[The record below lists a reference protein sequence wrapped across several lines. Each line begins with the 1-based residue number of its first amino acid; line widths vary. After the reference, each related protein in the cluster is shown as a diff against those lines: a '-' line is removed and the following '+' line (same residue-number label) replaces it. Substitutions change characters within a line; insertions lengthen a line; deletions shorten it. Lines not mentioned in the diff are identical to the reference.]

1 MNTQNFR
8 CLKKRAHT
16 NNYLA
21 TIPDLNRA
29 SKSEQGT
36 YFFILKELI
45 VVMFFHIKILKK
57 VSGS

>member
-1 MNTQNFR
+1 M
-8 CLKKRAHT
+8 LKKRAHT
-16 NNYLA
+16 NNYLVA
-21 TIPDLNRA
+21 ITDLNRA

>member
-21 TIPDLNRA
+21 A
-29 SKSEQGT
+29 KSEQGT